1 MTGDQQQQAQQ
12 FARDFQAFMEWTQE
26 VSERRNPPVIDQ
38 LHEHLGGTDHSVI
51 SREWSPVEHVN
62 LQRAL
67 DVWRRQDGREVTV
80 VGLSSPRHFSSFGL
94 GELLSGDGL
103 PPLRT
108 GSPDV
113 IDLASGPGQTLACW
127 KRALLLVRDPCG
139 TYALLVNGPQPHEE
153 PDVRIEVAGVD
164 TGAAQALLSDIDR
177 LRSELNVFRGQSIVV
192 ESNRMGGLSLSF
204 VQLPPVAR
212 EDVILP
218 EEVLGRVDR
227 HALGITAHAQ
237 TLRDAGQHLK
247 RGLLLFGP
255 PGTGKTHTVRYLI
268 GRRPDATR
276 LLLQGEALHSVSAV
290 AGLARELAPSVVVLE
305 DVDLVAEDREYGQHN
320 PVLFALLEAM
330 DGSAADSD
338 LLFVLTTNRAEVLER
353 ALVQRPGRVDVAVEI
368 ARPDGPARAR
378 LLELYGADVLAGLPE
393 DDRAR
398 VVDRTDGVTA
408 SFLKELIRRAVLAA
422 AEEGRADRVSAHD
435 IHTALDDLLDQS
447 QSVTR
452 SLLGLGDHEADDT
465 DDEDGA
471 PVEGP
476 TPGVAPGAS
485 YGWFAYAP
493 HARRRYRD

>member
-1 MTGDQQQQAQQ
+1 MTGDQQEQAER

-26 VSERRNPPVIDQ
+26 VGGHPKPPVIDQ
-38 LHEHLGGTDHSVI
+38 LHRHVGGGDHPVV
-51 SREWSPVEHVN
+51 SREWSAVEHVN

-67 DVWRRQDGREVTV
+67 DVWRAQDGREVTI
-80 VGLSSPRHFSSFGL
+80 VGLSAPPHYAGFGL

-113 IDLASGPGQTLACW
+113 TDLASGPAQTLACW
-127 KRALLLVRDPCG
+127 KRALLLVRDALG
-139 TYALLVNGPQPHEE
+139 TYAVLVDGPQPHEN
-153 PDVRIEVAGVD
+153 PVVRIDVTGTD
-164 TGAAQALLSDIDR
+164 TSSAQQLLSEIDR

-192 ESNRMGGLSLSF
+192 DSSDLGGLSLSF
-204 VQLPPVAR
+204 TQLPQVSR

-227 HALGITAHAQ
+227 HALGVTAHAQ

-247 RGLLLFGP
+247 RGLLLYGP

-268 GRRPDATR
+268 GQRPDATR
-276 LLLQGEALHSVSAV
+276 LLLQGEALHCVGAV

-305 DVDLVAEDREYGQHN
+305 DVDLVAQDRGYGGHN
-320 PVLFALLEAM
+320 PVLFSLLEAM

-353 ALVQRPGRVDVAVEI
+353 ALVQRPGRVDVAVEV
-368 ARPDGPARAR
+368 ARPDADARR
-378 LLELYGADVLAGLPE
+378 KLLRLYGAAVLAAVGE
-393 DDRAR
+393 DDLLQ
-398 VVDRTDGVTA
+398 VIDRTDGVTA
-408 SFLKELIRRAVLAA
+408 SFLKELIRRAVLSA
-422 AEEGRADRVSAHD
+422 AEEGRADRVTAAD

-452 SLLGLGDHEADDT
+452 SLLGLGDGEFEDAT
-465 DDEDGA
+465 DDDGA
-471 PVEGP
+471 TDPGEP
-476 TPGVAPGAS
+476 TPAATRGSG

-493 HARRRYRD
+493 RRYHD

>member
-1 MTGDQQQQAQQ
+1 
-12 FARDFQAFMEWTQE
+12 MEWTHE
-26 VSERRNPPVIDQ
+26 VAERRKPPVIKQ
-38 LHEHLGGTDHSVI
+38 LREHLGSTDHAVV

-67 DVWRRQDGREVTV
+67 DVWRQEDGREATV
-80 VGLSSPRHFSSFGL
+80 VGLSSPPHYSGFGL
-94 GELLSGDGL
+94 GELLSGDGI

-113 IDLASGPGQTLACW
+113 TDLASGPGQTLACW
-127 KRALLLVRDPCG
+127 RRALLLVHDAHG
-139 TYALLVNGPQPHEE
+139 SYALLVNGPQPHED
-153 PDVRIEVAGVD
+153 PDVRIEV
-164 TGAAQALLSDIDR
+164 TGIGTAAAQGLLSDIDR

-192 ESNRMGGLSLSF
+192 ENNHMGGISLSF
-204 VQLPPVAR
+204 AQLPAVAR

-218 EEVLGRVDR
+218 EEVLDRIDR
-227 HALGITAHAQ
+227 HALGITAHAR

-290 AGLARELAPSVVVLE
+290 AGLARELAPSVIVLE
-305 DVDLVAEDREYGQHN
+305 DVDLVAEDRSYGQHN
-320 PVLFALLEAM
+320 PVLFSLLEAM

-368 ARPDGPARAR
+368 DRPDAPARR
-378 LLELYGADVLAGLPE
+378 KLVRLYGADVISGLDEDHLAQVV
-393 DDRAR
+393 AR
-398 VVDRTDGVTA
+398 TEGVTA

-422 AEEGRADRVSAHD
+422 AEEGRADRVAADD
-435 IHTALDDLLDQS
+435 IQTALDDLLDQS

-452 SLLGLGDHEADDT
+452 SLLGLGDDEPDDTT
-465 DDEDGA
+465 DDEDGGPDVA
-471 PVEGP
+471 GP
-476 TPGVAPGAS
+476 TPGVAPGS
-485 YGWFAYAP
+485 GHGWFAFAP
-493 HARRRYRD
+493 RPPRHYRD